1 MNKLAPLQ
9 LLVFTLLLSKL
20 GAINTSCDSLYA
32 ERQTEGV
39 PFRLWMVN
47 PRTFAIHRSPPC
59 CMYTGAVLSYILKGR
74 GSLAKHI
81 NKPVVSVYIS
91 LCMWLLSYRDH
102 FKVFNASV
110 QYFQMVRPLLQPGLC
125 IHVVPSLRQVVQSL
139 EEVDNQDRSW
149 RAELMMQVS
158 KATMLQ
164 YCLFINKS

>member
-1 MNKLAPLQ
+1 MFPLGYGWLICAHLQ
-9 LLVFTLLLSKL
+9 FT
-20 GAINTSCDSLYA
+20 
-32 ERQTEGV
+32 GV
-39 PFRLWMVN
+39 LR
-47 PRTFAIHRSPPC
+47 A

-149 RAELMMQVS
+149 RAELMMQVL
-158 KATMLQ
+158 KATMLP
-164 YCLFINKS
+164 YCSFINKSRLKFTRSYMFSP